1 MPSRRFV
8 FSTVTTGSASET
20 QRLGR
25 DVGLKI
31 RSGQCIVLVGSLC
44 AGKTVLAR
52 GLCRGLGVSEDVL
65 SPTFILYEQFEG
77 RLTVIHIDLYRLEHE
92 SELEALG
99 VFDQIGRNNVI
110 VAEWGDRSD
119 TLMASSDLVV
129 TIYPRD
135 EQTREIVFEGTEEI
149 RMQLEGP

>member
-8 FSTVTTGSASET
+8 FSTVTTWSASET

-31 RSGQCIVLVGSLC
+31 QSGQCIVLVGSLG

-77 RLTVIHIDLYRLEHE
+77 RLTVIHIDLYRLEPE
-92 SELEALG
+92 S
-99 VFDQIGRNNVI
+99 
-110 VAEWGDRSD
+110 
-119 TLMASSDLVV
+119 
-129 TIYPRD
+129 
-135 EQTREIVFEGTEEI
+135 
-149 RMQLEGP
+149 